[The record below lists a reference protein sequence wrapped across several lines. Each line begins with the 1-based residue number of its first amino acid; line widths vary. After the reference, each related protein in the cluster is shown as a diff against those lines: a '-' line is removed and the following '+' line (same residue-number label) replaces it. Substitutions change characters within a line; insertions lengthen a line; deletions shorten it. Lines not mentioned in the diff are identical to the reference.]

1 MEWPW
6 IILFLYF
13 YLYPLGIFFYD
24 SYTYSSETKGCVG
37 VFYILAIVGIFLAFD
52 RNTEGLGIF
61 LAIGLPL
68 LSYYF
73 ILNDQGPAPIKRK
86 AKPKKFTGIN
96 VKTGRKVNFSSKAN
110 LNKAI
115 KSGRTQSVE
124 DYKAEQKLL
133 KKKQDLL
140 KKKKLKEKQK
150 SLEKKLPYDIIK

>member
-133 KKKQDLL
+133 KKK
-140 KKKKLKEKQK
+140 KLKEKQK